1 MTEICHFKDFFKVFT
16 LFFPD
21 LNLYSSPSSQVVTE
35 GDTVNITCTAEGEPG
50 LITFNKWSHSGD
62 FVNDRSIAGEKY
74 NNTSHLILHNIS
86 YVDTGTYK
94 CHAENGIYKALPT

>member
-1 MTEICHFKDFFKVFT
+1 MAEICHFKDFFKVFT

-50 LITFNKWSHSGD
+50 LITFNKWSHY
-62 FVNDRSIAGEKY
+62 V
-74 NNTSHLILHNIS
+74 ILSMI
-86 YVDTGTYK
+86 
-94 CHAENGIYKALPT
+94 KALLEKSTITPAT